1 MAKRQSKSKPPVVNV
16 SQTVSTTVNAWDS
29 TAFAKL
35 LEEQAQANET
45 AIKALESTM
54 AVAGANQQ
62 QLAEQIS
69 QSTMMKDIRD
79 VLMQQLNDK
88 KIHEET
94 EKLKKIEERKAQQ
107 LQNHI
112 NRQIEL
118 TKQNAEATE
127 RLNRVRAEESKAI
140 ANLAQGM
147 QTFKTIGE
155 RFADMK
161 KGLGEKLS
169 LRGMMKA
176 VNVGGIF
183 NKSIAREDF
192 IKQQKAIDPTKSRK
206 ELTENF
212 KGAQTASKNI
222 KRNEAELEEFKKTTG
237 LSDADVAKTAKG
249 KELLSKRENLASE
262 YSKFDVRSQFSK
274 QGGEEKTPTAAF
286 ASAGEQQEAANEQ
299 LKVQGAQADLLT
311 KIEENTRPG
320 GTPTTKAAAGG
331 ESGGM
336 GGAGILGGIGAGL
349 AALGKGL
356 KALGS
361 GAGRGIQ
368 VFLRGLASGLAALAN
383 PLVLVGLAAAT
394 LAIMGIG
401 KALQMAAPFME
412 ALAPVLIKVAD
423 VIQNVFVAAIEKI
436 PEVIKGVGDVIM
448 GVISA
453 ISDSIIAII
462 DAVVTSIERLAA
474 IDGGAL
480 TTVAGGLFAIS
491 GAMAAFGA
499 GSAIAGVGNL
509 VSGLLGAVTPGG
521 SAVDQI
527 MKLGESGP
535 NIEKAG
541 IGVEKLA
548 AGMKAFS
555 AIDTDKIKAIAALP
569 TDKIAAMG
577 AAMGAAGLVN
587 GKSAENRA
595 LDAQA
600 AGGGGNK
607 TSVVAPTINNT
618 TRQTQLIKPPV
629 RNQESSVGSWLRSKY
644 S

>member
-35 LEEQAQANET
+35 LDEQAQANET

-88 KIHEET
+88 KITEET

-127 RLNRVRAEESKAI
+127 KLNRVRAEESKAI

-169 LRGMMKA
+169 LRGMMKS

-192 IKQQKAIDPTKSRK
+192 IKQQKAIDPTKTRK

-262 YSKFDVRSQFSK
+262 YSKFDVRSNLTK
-274 QGGEEKTPTAAF
+274 GEEEKTPTAAF

-320 GTPTTKAAAGG
+320 GKATAAAASSD
-331 ESGGM
+331 SGG
-336 GGAGILGGIGAGL
+336 GGGILGGIGVGL

-356 KALGS
+356 QALGT
-361 GAGRGIQ
+361 GAGKGIQ
-368 VFLRGLASGLAALAN
+368 LFLRGLASGLASLAN
-383 PLVLVGLAAAT
+383 PATLIGLGAVT

-401 KALQMAAPFME
+401 KALEMAAPFME
-412 ALAPVLIKVAD
+412 AFAPVLMKV
-423 VIQNVFVAAIEKI
+423 VETIQTVFVAAIEKI
-436 PEVIKGVGDVIM
+436 PETIRAIGEVIM
-448 GVISA
+448 GVIGA
-453 ISDSIIAII
+453 ISDSIVAVI
-462 DAVVTSIERLAA
+462 DAITSSIERLAA
-474 IDGGAL
+474 IDGSNLLQVGAGL
-480 TTVAGGLFAIS
+480 VAVAAG
-491 GAMAAFGA
+491 MAAFGA
-499 GSAIAGVGNL
+499 GSAVAGVGNL
-509 VSGLLGAVTPGG
+509 VGGLLGAVTPGG

-548 AGMKAFS
+548 SGLRAFS

-587 GKSAENRA
+587 SKSAENRA
-595 LDAQA
+595 AEGQSG
-600 AGGGGNK
+600 GGGGN

-629 RNQESSVGSWLRSKY
+629 RNQESSLSSWQRSKY
-644 S
+644 A

>member
-35 LEEQAQANET
+35 LDEQAQANET

-88 KIHEET
+88 KITEET

-127 RLNRVRAEESKAI
+127 KLNRVRAEESKAI

-169 LRGMMKA
+169 LRGMMKS

-192 IKQQKAIDPTKSRK
+192 IKQQKAIDPTKTRK

-262 YSKFDVRSQFSK
+262 YSKFDVRSNLTK
-274 QGGEEKTPTAAF
+274 GEEEKTPTAAF

-320 GTPTTKAAAGG
+320 GKATAAVASSD
-331 ESGGM
+331 SGG
-336 GGAGILGGIGAGL
+336 GGGILGGIGVGL

-356 KALGS
+356 QALGT
-361 GAGRGIQ
+361 GAGKGIQ
-368 VFLRGLASGLAALAN
+368 LFLRGLASGLASLAN
-383 PLVLVGLAAAT
+383 PATLIGLGAVT

-401 KALQMAAPFME
+401 KALEMAAPFME
-412 ALAPVLIKVAD
+412 AFAPVLMKV
-423 VIQNVFVAAIEKI
+423 VETIQTVFVAAIEKI
-436 PEVIKGVGDVIM
+436 PETIRAIGEVIM
-448 GVISA
+448 GVVGA
-453 ISDSIIAII
+453 ISDSIVAII
-462 DAVVTSIERLAA
+462 DAVTSSIERLAA
-474 IDGGAL
+474 IDGSNLLQVGAGL
-480 TTVAGGLFAIS
+480 GAVALG
-491 GAMAAFGA
+491 MAAFGA
-499 GSAIAGVGNL
+499 GSAVAGVGNL
-509 VSGLLGAVTPGG
+509 VGGLLGAVTPGG

-548 AGMKAFS
+548 SGLRAFS

-587 GKSAENRA
+587 SKSAENRA
-595 LDAQA
+595 AEGQSG
-600 AGGGGNK
+600 GGGGN

-629 RNQESSVGSWLRSKY
+629 RNQESSLSSWQRSKY
-644 S
+644 A

>member
-1 MAKRQSKSKPPVVNV
+1 MAVI
-16 SQTVSTTVNAWDS
+16 
-29 TAFAKL
+29 TASPKNFVRLIELQETANENLFTMRKL
-35 LEEQAQANET
+35 LETAQLTQIATLVETKKIDDDGDRQEKIEADTLETDKQLLATQKEMLANMKEQAR
-45 AIKALESTM
+45 I
-54 AVAGANQQ
+54 
-62 QLAEQIS
+62 
-69 QSTMMKDIRD
+69 
-79 VLMQQLNDK
+79 
-88 KIHEET
+88 
-94 EKLKKIEERKAQQ
+94 
-107 LQNHI
+107 
-112 NRQIEL
+112 
-118 TKQNAEATE
+118 
-127 RLNRVRAEESKAI
+127 RAEEAE
-140 ANLAQGM
+140 ALATMAEGM
-147 QTFKTIGE
+147 KTFKTIGE
-155 RFADMK
+155 RIGDLK
-161 KGLGEKLS
+161 KGFTEKFSMSGIMKS
-169 LRGMMKA
+169 L
-176 VNVGGIF
+176 NVGGVF

-192 IKQQKAIDPTKSRK
+192 IKQQKAIDPTKSRA
-206 ELTENF
+206 ELAESF
-212 KGAQTASKNI
+212 KGAQRASKDI
-222 KRNEAELEEFKKTTG
+222 KKNEAELSEFKKTTG
-237 LSDADVAKTAKG
+237 LSDADLGKTAKG
-249 KELLSKRENLASE
+249 KELLAKRESLTSE
-262 YSKFDVRSQFSK
+262 YSKFDLRSQFVK
-274 QGGEEKTPTAAF
+274 QGDAEQTPTAAF

-320 GTPTTKAAAGG
+320 GTPTTKAEAGD
-331 ESGGM
+331 SGG
-336 GGAGILGGIGAGL
+336 GGLLGGLGLGLKSLGAGL
-349 AALGKGL
+349 QGLMTGAGKGIAGFL
-356 KALGS
+356 QGIATGLVSIGKALSSLAGS
-361 GAGRGIQ
+361 AGQAIIK
-368 VFLRGLASGLAALAN
+368 FLRGLAVGVSFLAN
-383 PLVLVGLAAAT
+383 PVTLVGLAAFT
-394 LAIMGIG
+394 LAMMGVG
-401 KALQMAAPFME
+401 KALEMAAPFME

-600 AGGGGNK
+600 GGGGGNK

>member
-35 LEEQAQANET
+35 LDEQAQANET

-88 KIHEET
+88 KITEET

-127 RLNRVRAEESKAI
+127 KLNRVRAEESKAI

-169 LRGMMKA
+169 LRGMMKS

-192 IKQQKAIDPTKSRK
+192 IKQQKAIDPTKTRK

-262 YSKFDVRSQFSK
+262 YSKFDVRSNLTK
-274 QGGEEKTPTAAF
+274 GEEEKTPTAAF

-320 GTPTTKAAAGG
+320 GKATAAAASSD
-331 ESGGM
+331 SGG
-336 GGAGILGGIGAGL
+336 GGGILGGIGVGL

-356 KALGS
+356 QALGT
-361 GAGRGIQ
+361 GAGKGIQ
-368 VFLRGLASGLAALAN
+368 LFLRGLASGLASLAN
-383 PLVLVGLAAAT
+383 PATLIGLGAVT

-401 KALQMAAPFME
+401 KALEMAAPFME
-412 ALAPVLIKVAD
+412 AFAPVLMKV
-423 VIQNVFVAAIEKI
+423 VETIQTVFVAAIEKI
-436 PEVIKGVGDVIM
+436 PETIRAIGEVIM
-448 GVISA
+448 GVVGA
-453 ISDSIIAII
+453 ISDSIVAII
-462 DAVVTSIERLAA
+462 DAVTSSIERLAA
-474 IDGGAL
+474 IDGSNLLQVGAGL
-480 TTVAGGLFAIS
+480 VAVAAG
-491 GAMAAFGA
+491 MAAFGA
-499 GSAIAGVGNL
+499 GSAVAGVGNL
-509 VSGLLGAVTPGG
+509 VGGLLGAVTPGG

-548 AGMKAFS
+548 SGLRAFS

-587 GKSAENRA
+587 SKSAENRA
-595 LDAQA
+595 AEGQSG
-600 AGGGGNK
+600 GGGGN

-629 RNQESSVGSWLRSKY
+629 RNQESSLSSWQRSKY
-644 S
+644 A

>member
-1 MAKRQSKSKPPVVNV
+1 MAKRQSKNQPATPVVNV
-16 SQTVSTTVNAWDS
+16 STTTNVNAWDS

-35 LEEQAQANET
+35 LDEQARANET

-88 KIHEET
+88 KITEET

-127 RLNRVRAEESKAI
+127 KLNRVRAEESKAI

-169 LRGMMKA
+169 LRGMMKS

-192 IKQQKAIDPTKSRK
+192 IKQQKAIDPTKTRK

-262 YSKFDVRSQFSK
+262 YSKFDVRSNLTK
-274 QGGEEKTPTAAF
+274 GEEEKTPTAAF

-320 GTPTTKAAAGG
+320 GKATAAAASSD
-331 ESGGM
+331 SGG
-336 GGAGILGGIGAGL
+336 GGGILGGIGAGL

-356 KALGS
+356 QALGS

-383 PLVLVGLAAAT
+383 PATLIGLGAVT

-401 KALQMAAPFME
+401 KALEMAAPFME
-412 ALAPVLIKVAD
+412 AFAPVLMKV
-423 VIQNVFVAAIEKI
+423 VETIQTVFVAAIEKI
-436 PEVIKGVGDVIM
+436 PETIRAIGEVIM
-448 GVISA
+448 GVIGA
-453 ISDSIIAII
+453 ISDSIVAII
-462 DAVVTSIERLAA
+462 DAVTSSIERLAA
-474 IDGGAL
+474 IDGSNLLQVGAGL
-480 TTVAGGLFAIS
+480 GAVALG
-491 GAMAAFGA
+491 MAAFGA
-499 GSAIAGVGNL
+499 GTAVAGVGNL
-509 VSGLLGAVTPGG
+509 VGGLLGAVTPGG

-548 AGMKAFS
+548 SGLRAFS

-587 GKSAENRA
+587 SKSAENRA
-595 LDAQA
+595 AEGQSG
-600 AGGGGNK
+600 GGGGN

-629 RNQESSVGSWLRSKY
+629 RNQESSLSSWQRSKY
-644 S
+644 A

>member
-1 MAKRQSKSKPPVVNV
+1 MAKRQSKSKPPVVNQTITQSV
-16 SQTVSTTVNAWDS
+16 SIGQTWDS

-35 LEEQAQANET
+35 LDEQAQANET

-88 KIHEET
+88 KITEET

-127 RLNRVRAEESKAI
+127 KLNRVRAEESKAI
-140 ANLAQGM
+140 TNLAQGM

-169 LRGMMKA
+169 LRGMMKS

-192 IKQQKAIDPTKSRK
+192 IKQQKAIDPTKTRK

-262 YSKFDVRSQFSK
+262 YSKFDVKSNLTK
-274 QGGEEKTPTAAF
+274 GEEEKTPTAAF

-320 GTPTTKAAAGG
+320 GKANAAVASSD
-331 ESGGM
+331 SGG
-336 GGAGILGGIGAGL
+336 GGGILGGIGVGL

-356 KALGS
+356 QALGT
-361 GAGRGIQ
+361 GAGKGIQ
-368 VFLRGLASGLAALAN
+368 LFLRGLASGLASLAN
-383 PLVLVGLAAAT
+383 PATLIGLGAVT

-401 KALQMAAPFME
+401 KALEMAAPFME
-412 ALAPVLIKVAD
+412 AFAPVLMKV
-423 VIQNVFVAAIEKI
+423 VETIQTVFVAAIEKI
-436 PEVIKGVGDVIM
+436 PETIRAIGEVIM
-448 GVISA
+448 GVVGA
-453 ISDSIIAII
+453 ISDSIVAII
-462 DAVVTSIERLAA
+462 DAVTSSIERLAA
-474 IDGGAL
+474 IDGSNLLQVGAGL
-480 TTVAGGLFAIS
+480 GAVALG
-491 GAMAAFGA
+491 MAAFGA
-499 GSAIAGVGNL
+499 GSAVAGVGNL
-509 VSGLLGAVTPGG
+509 VGGLLGAVTPGG

-548 AGMKAFS
+548 SGLRAFS

-587 GKSAENRA
+587 SKSAENRA
-595 LDAQA
+595 AEGQSG
-600 AGGGGNK
+600 GGGGN

-629 RNQESSVGSWLRSKY
+629 RNQESSLSSWQRSKY
-644 S
+644 A

>member
-35 LEEQAQANET
+35 LDEQAQANET

-88 KIHEET
+88 KITEET

-127 RLNRVRAEESKAI
+127 KLNRVRAEESKAI

-169 LRGMMKA
+169 LRGMMKS

-192 IKQQKAIDPTKSRK
+192 IKQQKAIDPTKTRK

-262 YSKFDVRSQFSK
+262 YSKFDVRSNLTK
-274 QGGEEKTPTAAF
+274 GEEEKTPTAAF

-320 GTPTTKAAAGG
+320 GKATAAAASSD
-331 ESGGM
+331 SGG
-336 GGAGILGGIGAGL
+336 GGGILGGIGVGL

-356 KALGS
+356 QALGT
-361 GAGRGIQ
+361 GAGKGIQ
-368 VFLRGLASGLAALAN
+368 LFLRGLASGLASLAN
-383 PLVLVGLAAAT
+383 PATLIGLGAVT

-401 KALQMAAPFME
+401 KALEMAAPFME
-412 ALAPVLIKVAD
+412 AFAPVLMKV
-423 VIQNVFVAAIEKI
+423 VETIQTVFVAAIEKI
-436 PEVIKGVGDVIM
+436 PETIRAIGEVIM
-448 GVISA
+448 GVIGA
-453 ISDSIIAII
+453 ISDSICCRYGCIWC
-462 DAVVTSIERLAA
+462 
-474 IDGGAL
+474 
-480 TTVAGGLFAIS
+480 
-491 GAMAAFGA
+491 
-499 GSAIAGVGNL
+499 
-509 VSGLLGAVTPGG
+509 
-521 SAVDQI
+521 
-527 MKLGESGP
+527 
-535 NIEKAG
+535 
-541 IGVEKLA
+541 
-548 AGMKAFS
+548 
-555 AIDTDKIKAIAALP
+555 
-569 TDKIAAMG
+569 
-577 AAMGAAGLVN
+577 
-587 GKSAENRA
+587 
-595 LDAQA
+595 
-600 AGGGGNK
+600 
-607 TSVVAPTINNT
+607 
-618 TRQTQLIKPPV
+618 
-629 RNQESSVGSWLRSKY
+629 WLCRCWCW
-644 S
+644 

>member
-35 LEEQAQANET
+35 LDEQAQANET

-88 KIHEET
+88 KITEET

-127 RLNRVRAEESKAI
+127 KLNRVRAEESKAI

-169 LRGMMKA
+169 LRGMMKS

-192 IKQQKAIDPTKSRK
+192 IKQQKAIDPTKTRK

-262 YSKFDVRSQFSK
+262 YSKFDVRSNLTK
-274 QGGEEKTPTAAF
+274 GEEEKTPTAAF

-320 GTPTTKAAAGG
+320 GKATAAAASSD
-331 ESGGM
+331 SGG
-336 GGAGILGGIGAGL
+336 GGGILGGIGVGL

-356 KALGS
+356 QALGT
-361 GAGRGIQ
+361 GAGKGIQ
-368 VFLRGLASGLAALAN
+368 LFLRGLASGLASLAN
-383 PLVLVGLAAAT
+383 PATLIGLGAVT

-401 KALQMAAPFME
+401 KALEMAAPFME
-412 ALAPVLIKVAD
+412 AFAPVLMKV
-423 VIQNVFVAAIEKI
+423 VETIQTVFVAAIEKI
-436 PEVIKGVGDVIM
+436 PETIRAIGEVIM
-448 GVISA
+448 GVVGA
-453 ISDSIIAII
+453 ISDSIVAII
-462 DAVVTSIERLAA
+462 DAVTSSIERLAA
-474 IDGGAL
+474 IDGSNLLQVGAGL
-480 TTVAGGLFAIS
+480 GAVALG
-491 GAMAAFGA
+491 MAAFGA
-499 GSAIAGVGNL
+499 GSAVAGVGNL
-509 VSGLLGAVTPGG
+509 VGGLLGAVTPGG

-548 AGMKAFS
+548 SGLRAFS

-587 GKSAENRA
+587 SKSAENRA
-595 LDAQA
+595 AEGQSG
-600 AGGGGNK
+600 GGGGN

-629 RNQESSVGSWLRSKY
+629 RNQESSLSSWQRSKY
-644 S
+644 A